1 MRFKVDYKFHTP
13 TFFWEQTPKGT
24 IFSIEQPP
32 RAVVDSYRAEIDK
45 KMSVA
50 VGESLSHI
58 DGGRP
63 GCRLHEC
70 AFGDFGTDAM
80 AAEMDVDMAIMNS
93 GTIKGSFNKGK

>member
-1 MRFKVDYKFHTP
+1 MNFTLHNL
-13 TFFWEQTPKGT
+13 FWSQHLTEQFLPLNCH
-24 IFSIEQPP
+24 EP

-50 VGESLSHI
+50 VGESLSYI

-70 AFGDFGTDAM
+70 AFGDFSTDAM
-80 AAEMDVDMAIMNS
+80 AAEMEVDMAIMNS